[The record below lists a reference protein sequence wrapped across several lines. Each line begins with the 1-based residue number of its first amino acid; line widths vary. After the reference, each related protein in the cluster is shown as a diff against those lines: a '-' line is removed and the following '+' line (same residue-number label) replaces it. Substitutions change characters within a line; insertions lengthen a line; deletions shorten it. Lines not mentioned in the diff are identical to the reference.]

1 MIGGIK
7 IIYQAEQMFLMMKT
21 MIIFILM
28 FFFFMR
34 KKKKYK
40 KYKNYSLPS
49 GRIFDLLAKDYF
61 IIISGLMIKKKI
73 FDRIGY
79 FNQNFNIIGDFDLVM
94 KMSKTFRAHSMNKP
108 MIFYRY
114 HENNFSKINTEMH
127 FDEFKV
133 WFEDQNQSNDEYFIN
148 NKKYF
153 ERKLIS
159 LEITHLLL
167 NGNKNMYL
175 FEKIINFPIIQK
187 KIKYLIAFFISKKI
201 IKYLMK

>member
-1 MIGGIK
+1 
-7 IIYQAEQMFLMMKT
+7 
-21 MIIFILM
+21 
-28 FFFFMR
+28 
-34 KKKKYK
+34 
-40 KYKNYSLPS
+40 
-49 GRIFDLLAKDYF
+49 
-61 IIISGLMIKKKI
+61 MIKKKI

-175 FEKIINFPIIQK
+175 FKKIINFPIIQK